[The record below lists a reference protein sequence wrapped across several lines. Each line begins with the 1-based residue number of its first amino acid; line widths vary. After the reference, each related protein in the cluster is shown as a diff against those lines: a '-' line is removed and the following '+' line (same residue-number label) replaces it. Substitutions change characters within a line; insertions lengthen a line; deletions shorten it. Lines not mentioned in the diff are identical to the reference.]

1 MAQLGHD
8 VVLIEQAVFPRRQLG
23 ESLSPGVLPLLDMT
37 GVRAAVQGA
46 GFRRVR
52 RVWVLWEGREEEAR
66 DDPREQGLIV
76 ERGKFDQILLRRAL
90 ALGVRLV
97 QPGTMQ
103 ACRYAGGRWNIE
115 VGTREGAV
123 RLEADFLADARGRA
137 STPGRTRRW
146 TGVRTLAIHAYWH
159 GPTLPEEPRIQA
171 GGEAWYWGVPLPDGT
186 YNTLGFVDA
195 RRFRAAGEATLASR
209 FLDLLGRSE
218 LMAGCRDAVMIGPP
232 AAIDATA
239 YVDDACASAV
249 ALKVGEAALALDPL
263 SSSGVQKA
271 IQGALSAAIVAN
283 TLLRRP
289 EQAEAALQFR
299 RAGLDEASQR
309 HCRWAASHYS
319 KVAERGGGPFW
330 QSRAVSLQL
339 EPLPR
344 TAPATQT
351 LARRALASAAIS
363 LSSLVEFVD
372 LPCIDGDFVTVRQAV
387 RHPALDG
394 PLAYLGD
401 SEIAPLLHQLPAG
414 LTPLQIARLWAGRM
428 PFERAIVIAGWMLD
442 RGLFVSHG
450 GGPSEGGR

>member
-8 VVLIEQAVFPRRQLG
+8 VVLVERAVFPRRQLG

-37 GVRAAVQGA
+37 GARAAVEAA

-52 RVWVLWEGREEEAR
+52 TVLVLWEGDEEVR

-76 ERGKFDQILLRRAL
+76 GRGEFDQILLRQAL
-90 ALGVRLV
+90 ALGVSVV
-97 QPGTMQ
+97 QPATML
-103 ACRYAGGRWNIE
+103 ACRYDGGRWLID
-115 VGTREGAV
+115 VGTSGGTV
-123 RLEADFLADARGRA
+123 PVEADFLADARGRA
-137 STPGRTRRW
+137 GGVRRTRRW
-146 TGVRTLAIHAYWH
+146 TGVRTLALHAYWR
-159 GPTLPEEPRIQA
+159 GAALPGEPRIQA

-186 YNTLGFVDA
+186 YNTLAFVDA
-195 RRFRAAGEATLASR
+195 RQFRAAGAGSLTAR
-209 FLDLLGRSE
+209 FHDLLGRSE
-218 LMAGCRDAVMIGPP
+218 LMTGCRDAEMIGPP
-232 AAIDATA
+232 AAIDATP

-249 ALKVGEAALALDPL
+249 AFKVGDAALALDPL

-339 EPLPR
+339 EPLPH